1 MATYNLHN
9 ELEGIIASHDNK
21 VIVDQFQE
29 IRGGRSL
36 DVTGFTPE
44 VIYAGHPIIVD
55 GSGNYKPMPITG
67 DGSVAKLGTLTAG
80 TLYTEGTYTGVALT
94 GGTGSG
100 AKATIVVGAGGTV
113 TSVTITTDGKGYAV
127 GDELSAT
134 AADIGGTGS
143 GFKVAVSEV
152 TTEKDEYASLPVGH
166 TYAGILNASILT
178 KKPAAGILVRG
189 TVNPNAM
196 QFSPA
201 SILAA
206 LKTALPLI
214 DFRTDKQ

>member
-44 VIYAGHPIIVD
+44 VIYAGHPIIKD
-55 GSGNYKPMPITG
+55 TATGDYKPFPLNVSN
-67 DGSVAKLGTLTAG
+67 DGYGTLP
-80 TLYTEGTYTGVALT
+80 
-94 GGTGSG
+94 
-100 AKATIVVGAGGTV
+100 
-113 TSVTITTDGKGYAV
+113 
-127 GDELSAT
+127 
-134 AADIGGTGS
+134 AD
-143 GFKVAVSEV
+143 
-152 TTEKDEYASLPVGH
+152 H
-166 TYAGILNASILT
+166 TYVGILNASILT

-196 QFSPA
+196 QFDA
-201 SILAA
+201 SAILAA

>member
-9 ELEGIIASHDNK
+9 DLEGIIASHDNK
-21 VIVDQFQE
+21 VIVDQFHE

-55 GSGNYKPMPITG
+55 GSGNYKPFPLNGTN
-67 DGSVAKLGTLTAG
+67 DGYG
-80 TLYTEGTYTGVALT
+80 ALP
-94 GGTGSG
+94 
-100 AKATIVVGAGGTV
+100 
-113 TSVTITTDGKGYAV
+113 
-127 GDELSAT
+127 
-134 AADIGGTGS
+134 
-143 GFKVAVSEV
+143 
-152 TTEKDEYASLPVGH
+152 ASH

-201 SILAA
+201 SILVA
-206 LKTALPLI
+206 LKAALPLI

>member
-9 ELEGIIASHDNK
+9 DLEGIIASHDNK

-44 VIYAGHPIIVD
+44 VIYAGHPIIKD
-55 GSGNYKPMPITG
+55 NATPANYKPLPLNGTN
-67 DGSVAKLGTLTAG
+67 DGYG
-80 TLYTEGTYTGVALT
+80 ALP
-94 GGTGSG
+94 
-100 AKATIVVGAGGTV
+100 
-113 TSVTITTDGKGYAV
+113 
-127 GDELSAT
+127 
-134 AADIGGTGS
+134 
-143 GFKVAVSEV
+143 
-152 TTEKDEYASLPVGH
+152 ASH

-196 QFSPA
+196 QFDA
-201 SILAA
+201 SAILAA